1 MATMIPGDIE
11 EFGTEGEKA
20 FYKFLEGVAKPD
32 AHYLCWYTPDING
45 NEPDFLLY
53 CEDVGL
59 VIFEVK
65 DWALR
70 QIEEANPHQFLL
82 RIRDKTES
90 RKNPLQQ
97 AHDYLHSIKDKIQK
111 DGHLVSMDPAF
122 HGNPKIPL
130 NCGVVFPNIN
140 KYEYT
145 EKGLEKVIGIEKI
158 FFWDDLDS
166 RSDICCDSTGQCF
179 LKALK
184 EKFPPRFHCKI
195 SLKEQNHLKKIIFP
209 AVKIELPR
217 RTREDICGEG
227 VDRLKVLDNH
237 QEAIARKYDGGH
249 RILMGPSGSGKTLIL
264 IHKAALLKNY
274 NPKINNILFVC
285 YNITLVNY
293 IKRLLSDKKVPL
305 GENGVEVLHFFE
317 LCSKILGQD
326 IAYEKE
332 ESDYYKLI
340 VSETLSKI
348 SGLDLKYDAILV
360 DEGQDFSDDM
370 YKVVTSLLDEKT
382 NNLTIALD
390 EGQNIYNSRQ
400 SWKDLGIQAKGRLH
414 RVSYVY
420 RCTKEL
426 HEFASR
432 FIGTNGGPRVS
443 SGSQQYGMFPDL
455 YEYHGPKP
463 RFRQLKGIEEIVD
476 YAAETIKKLVDQGEC
491 CCSDIAILYT
501 MRSTPNNPEVHI
513 PHMVGKALE
522 KRGIL
527 YNWVS
532 EDYRSKRSYDVTTDT
547 ITISTIQSVKGF
559 DYSRVFL
566 IGLDLFDAAKGS
578 NAQLRSLTYV
588 AITRSRY
595 ELFVPYVKKNELI
608 SKLLACL

>member
-90 RKNPLQQ
+90 RKNPFQQ
-97 AHDYLHSIKDKIQK
+97 AHGYLNSIKDKIQK
-111 DGHLVSMDPAF
+111 DRHLVSTYPAF

-130 NCGVVFPNIN
+130 SCGVVFPNIN
-140 KYEYT
+140 KHEYK
-145 EKGLEKVIGIEKI
+145 EKQLDKVIDTEKI

-166 RSDICCDSTGQCF
+166 RSDICGDSTGQCF

-184 EKFPPRFHCKI
+184 EKFPPRFPFKI
-195 SLKEQNHLKKIIFP
+195 NLKEQNHLKGLIFP
-209 AVKIELPR
+209 NVKIELPR
-217 RTREDICGEG
+217 KPREDICAEG
-227 VDRLKVLDNH
+227 IDRLKVLDNH

-264 IHKAALLKNY
+264 VHKAALLKNY
-274 NPKINNILFVC
+274 NPNVKNILFLC

-305 GENGVEVLHFFE
+305 GENGVEVLHFVE
-317 LCSKILGQD
+317 LCSRILGQD

-332 ESDYYKLI
+332 ESDYYGLI

-348 SGLDLKYDAILV
+348 PGSGLKYDAILV

-370 YKVVTSLLDEKT
+370 YKVVTSLLNEKT

-390 EGQNIYNSRQ
+390 EGQNIYSSKQ
-400 SWKDLGIQAKGRLH
+400 SWKDLGVQAKGRLH
-414 RVSYVY
+414 RISYVY
-420 RCTKEL
+420 RCTREL
-426 HEFASR
+426 HEFSSR
-432 FIGTNGGPRVS
+432 FIGTNGGAPLS
-443 SGSQQYGMFPDL
+443 SGSEQYGMFPDL

-463 RFRQLKGIEEIVD
+463 QIRQLKSIQEIID
-476 YAAETIKKLVDQGEC
+476 FAADTIKE
-491 CCSDIAILYT
+491 A
-501 MRSTPNNPEVHI
+501 R
-513 PHMVGKALE
+513 
-522 KRGIL
+522 
-527 YNWVS
+527 
-532 EDYRSKRSYDVTTDT
+532 
-547 ITISTIQSVKGF
+547 
-559 DYSRVFL
+559 
-566 IGLDLFDAAKGS
+566 
-578 NAQLRSLTYV
+578 
-588 AITRSRY
+588 
-595 ELFVPYVKKNELI
+595 
-608 SKLLACL
+608 

>member
-32 AHYLCWYTPDING
+32 VHYLCWYTPDING

-59 VIFEVK
+59 IIFEVK

-97 AHDYLHSIKDKIQK
+97 AHDYLNSIKDKIQK
-111 DGHLVSMDPAF
+111 DGHLISTDPAF

-130 NCGVVFPNIN
+130 SCGVVFPHIN

-145 EKGLEKVIGIEKI
+145 GKGLEKVIGVEKI

-166 RSDICCDSTGQCF
+166 RSDICCDPCGQCF

-184 EKFPPRFHCKI
+184 EKFPPRFSFKI
-195 SLKEQNHLKKIIFP
+195 SLKEQNLLKELIFP

-217 RTREDICGEG
+217 KPKEDICGEG
-227 VDRLKVLDNH
+227 IDRLKVLDNH

-249 RILMGPSGSGKTLIL
+249 RILVGPSGSGKTLIL
-264 IHKAALLKNY
+264 VHKAALLKNY
-274 NPKINNILFVC
+274 NPKVKNILFVC

-317 LCSKILGQD
+317 LCSKILVQD

-340 VSETLSKI
+340 VSEALSKI
-348 SGLDLKYDAILV
+348 PGSGLKYDAILV

-370 YKVVTSLLDEKT
+370 YKVVTSLLNEKT

-426 HEFASR
+426 HEFSSR
-432 FIGTNGGPRVS
+432 FIGTNGGPPES
-443 SGSQQYGMFPDL
+443 NAAQQHGMFPDL

-463 RFRQLKGIEEIVD
+463 QIRQFQSIGEIIDFVSGK
-476 YAAETIKKLVDQGEC
+476 IKKLVDEGEC
-491 CCSDIAILYT
+491 SCSDVAILYT
-501 MRSTPNNPEVHI
+501 MRSTQGSPETHI
-513 PHMVGKALE
+513 PHVVGKALE

-527 YNWVS
+527 HNWVS

-547 ITISTIQSVKGF
+547 VTISTIQSAKGF

-566 IGLDLFDAAKGS
+566 IGLDLFDPAKGS
-578 NAQLRSLTYV
+578 DARLNSLTYV
-588 AITRSRY
+588 AITRARY
-595 ELFVPYVKKNELI
+595 ELFIPYVKKSNLI
-608 SKLLACL
+608 GKLLGCL

>member
-1 MATMIPGDIE
+1 MIPGDIE
-11 EFGTEGEKA
+11 EFATEGEKV
-20 FYKFLEGVAKPD
+20 FYEFLEGVAKPD

-45 NEPDFLLY
+45 TEPDFLLY

-70 QIEEANPHQFLL
+70 QIEEADPHQFLL
-82 RIRDKTES
+82 KIRDKTES
-90 RKNPLQQ
+90 RKNPFQQ
-97 AHDYLHSIKDKIQK
+97 AHDYLNSIKDKIQK
-111 DGHLVSMDPAF
+111 DGRLTDQAF

-130 NCGVVFPNIN
+130 SCGVVFPNIN

-145 EKGLEKVIGIEKI
+145 GKGLEKVIGIEKI

-166 RSDICCDSTGQCF
+166 RSDICCDSSGQCF
-179 LKALK
+179 LKTLK
-184 EKFPPRFHCKI
+184 EKFPPRFPFKI
-195 SLKEQNHLKKIIFP
+195 SLKEQNLLKELIFP
-209 AVKIELPR
+209 TVKIELPR
-217 RTREDICGEG
+217 RSKEDICGEG
-227 VDRLKVLDNH
+227 IDRLKVLDNH

-249 RILMGPSGSGKTLIL
+249 RIVMGPSGSGKTLIL
-264 IHKAALLKNY
+264 VHKAALLKNY
-274 NPKINNILFVC
+274 NPNIKNILFVC

-317 LCSKILGQD
+317 LCSKILGME

-348 SGLDLKYDAILV
+348 PGSGLKYDAILV
-360 DEGQDFSDDM
+360 DEGQDFSDHM
-370 YKVVTSLLDEKT
+370 YKVVTSLLNEKT

-400 SWKDLGIQAKGRLH
+400 SWKDLGVQAKGRLH
-414 RVSYVY
+414 KVSYVY

-426 HEFASR
+426 HEFSSR
-432 FIGTNGGPRVS
+432 FIAANGGPPVS
-443 SGSQQYGMFPDL
+443 GGSQQYGIFPDL

-463 RFRQLKGIEEIVD
+463 RMKQFKNIEEITEF
-476 YAAETIKKLVDQGEC
+476 AADTIKKLVDKGEC
-491 CCSDIAILYT
+491 SCSDIAVLYT
-501 MRSTPNNPEVHI
+501 MKSTQEHPEVQI
-513 PHMVGKALE
+513 PYMIGKALE
-522 KRGIL
+522 KRGLL
-527 YNWVS
+527 YNWVA

-547 ITISTIQSVKGF
+547 VTISTIQSAKGF
-559 DYSRVFL
+559 DYSRVLL
-566 IGLDLFDAAKGS
+566 IGLDLFDPAKGS
-578 NAQLRSLTYV
+578 DARLRSLTYV
-588 AITRSRY
+588 AITRARF
-595 ELFVPYVKKNELI
+595 ELFIPYVKKSNLIGEL
-608 SKLLACL
+608 LGCL

>member
-1 MATMIPGDIE
+1 MATMIPSDIG

-20 FYKFLEGVAKPD
+20 FYRFIEGVVKPD

-65 DWALR
+65 DWNLS
-70 QIEEANPHQFLL
+70 QIEEANPQYFLL
-82 RIRDKTES
+82 KIREKTES
-90 RKNPLQQ
+90 RKNPFQQ
-97 AHDYLHSIKDKIQK
+97 AHDYLISIKDKIQK
-111 DGHLVSMDPAF
+111 DGRLISTEPAF

-130 NCGVVFPNIN
+130 SCGVVFPNIN

-145 EKGLEKVIGIEKI
+145 EKGLEKVIGTEKI
-158 FFWDDLDS
+158 FFWDDLYPDS
-166 RSDICCDSTGQCF
+166 EICKDPSGQCF
-179 LKALK
+179 LRALI
-184 EKFPPRFHCKI
+184 ERFPPRFPFKI
-195 SLKEQNHLKKIIFP
+195 NLKEQNHLKEIIFP
-209 AVKIELPR
+209 VVKIELPR
-217 RTREDICGEG
+217 RGQEETCKDEI
-227 VDRLKVLDNH
+227 DRLKVLDNH
-237 QEAIARKYDGGH
+237 QEAIALKYDGGH
-249 RILMGPSGSGKTLIL
+249 RIIMGPSGSGKTLIL
-264 IHKAALLKNY
+264 IHKAALLRNY
-274 NPKINNILFVC
+274 NPNIKNILFVC

-293 IKRLLSDKKVPL
+293 IKTLLSDKKVPL

-317 LCSKILGQD
+317 LCSKILEQQ

-332 ESDYYKLI
+332 ESDYYDLI
-340 VSETLSKI
+340 VAETLSKI
-348 SGLDLKYDAILV
+348 PGSNLKYDAILV

-370 YKVVTSLLDEKT
+370 YKVVTSLLNEKT

-390 EGQNIYNSRQ
+390 EGQNIYHRRQ
-400 SWKDLGIQAKGRLH
+400 SWKDLGIQAKDRLH

-426 HEFASR
+426 HEFSSR
-432 FIGTNGGPRVS
+432 FIGSNGGPPVS
-443 SGSQQYGMFPDL
+443 SAAQQYGMFPDL

-463 RFRQLKGIEEIVD
+463 QIKQFKSIEEIVESASD
-476 YAAETIKKLVDQGEC
+476 KIKKLVEQGEC
-491 CCSDIAILYT
+491 SCSDIAILYT
-501 MRSTPNNPEVHI
+501 MKSTQHSPEIHI
-513 PHMVGKALE
+513 PHMIGKALE

-547 ITISTIQSVKGF
+547 VTVSTIQSAKGF
-559 DYSRVFL
+559 DYSRVFI
-566 IGLDLFDAAKGS
+566 IGLDLFDPAKGS
-578 NAQLRSLTYV
+578 EAELRSLAYV
-588 AITRSRY
+588 AITRARY
-595 ELFVPYVKKNELI
+595 ELFIPYIKKSDLI

>member
-1 MATMIPGDIE
+1 MAIMMPSDIG
-11 EFGTEGEKA
+11 EFETEGEKT

-82 RIRDKTES
+82 RIKDKTES
-90 RKNPLQQ
+90 RKNPFQQ
-97 AHDYLHSIKDKIQK
+97 AHGYLNSIKDKIQK

-122 HGNPKIPL
+122 HGNPKIPVS
-130 NCGVVFPNIN
+130 CGVVFPNIN

-158 FFWDDLDS
+158 FFLDDLYPDS
-166 RSDICCDSTGQCF
+166 EICKDPSGQCF

-184 EKFPPRFHCKI
+184 EKFPPRFPFKI
-195 SLKEQNHLKKIIFP
+195 SLKEQNHLKELIFP
-209 AVKIELPR
+209 LVRIELPR
-217 RTREDICGEG
+217 RTKEDICGEG
-227 VDRLKVLDNH
+227 IERLKVLDNH

-274 NPKINNILFVC
+274 NPRVKNILFVC

-332 ESDYYKLI
+332 ESEYYDLI

-348 SGLDLKYDAILV
+348 PGSNLKYDAILV

-370 YKVVTSLLDEKT
+370 YKLVTSLLNEKT
-382 NNLTIALD
+382 NNLTIAMD
-390 EGQNIYNSRQ
+390 EGQNIYHRKQ

-414 RVSYVY
+414 RISYVY

-426 HEFASR
+426 YEFATK
-432 FIGTNGGPRVS
+432 FIGSNGGPPES
-443 SGSQQYGMFPDL
+443 SGSQQHSMFPDL
-455 YEYHGPKP
+455 YEYHGSKP
-463 RFRQLKGIEEIVD
+463 QIRQFQTIEEIVD
-476 YAAETIKKLVDQGEC
+476 FVSDKIKKLIDQGEC
-491 CCSDIAILYT
+491 SCSNIAILYT
-501 MRSTPNNPEVHI
+501 MKSTEGNPDMHI
-513 PHMVGKALE
+513 PRMLGRALE
-522 KRGIL
+522 KKGIL
-527 YNWVS
+527 HNWVS
-532 EDYRSKRSYDVTTDT
+532 EDYRSKRSYDVTTDS
-547 ITISTIQSVKGF
+547 ITISTIQSAKGF

-566 IGLDLFDAAKGS
+566 IGIDLFDPAKGS
-578 NAQLRSLTYV
+578 ESEVKSLAYV
-588 AITRSRY
+588 GITRARY
-595 ELFVPYVKKNELI
+595 ELFIPYVNKTNLVN
-608 SKLLACL
+608 SLLGCL

>member
-1 MATMIPGDIE
+1 MAMMIPGDIR
-11 EFGTEGEKA
+11 EFGTEGERT

-90 RKNPLQQ
+90 RKNPFQQ
-97 AHDYLHSIKDKIQK
+97 AHDYLNSIKDKIQK
-111 DGHLVSMDPAF
+111 DGRLIAIDPAF

-130 NCGVVFPNIN
+130 SCGVVFPNIN

-145 EKGLEKVIGIEKI
+145 EKGLEKVIGIDKI
-158 FFWDDLDS
+158 FFWDDLYPDS
-166 RSDICCDSTGQCF
+166 EICKDPSGQCF
-179 LKALK
+179 LRALK
-184 EKFPPRFHCKI
+184 EKFPPLFPFKI
-195 SLKEQNHLKKIIFP
+195 NVKDLNRLKEIIFP
-209 AVKIELPR
+209 VVKIELPR
-217 RTREDICGEG
+217 RGREDICREG
-227 VDRLKVLDNH
+227 IERLKVLDNH

-249 RILMGPSGSGKTLIL
+249 RIIVGPSGSGKTLIL
-264 IHKAALLKNY
+264 VHKAALLKNY
-274 NPKINNILFVC
+274 NPNIKTILFVC

-293 IKRLLSDKKVPL
+293 IKRLLSDKRVPL

-317 LCSKILGQD
+317 LCSKILGQE
-326 IAYEKE
+326 ITYEKE
-332 ESDYYKLI
+332 ESEYYNLI

-348 SGLDLKYDAILV
+348 PGSNLKYDAILV

-370 YKVVTSLLDEKT
+370 YKVVTSLLNDKT

-390 EGQNIYNSRQ
+390 EGQNIYHRKQ

-420 RCTKEL
+420 RCTREL
-426 HEFASR
+426 HEFASK
-432 FIGTNGGPRVS
+432 FIGSNGGPPEEYS
-443 SGSQQYGMFPDL
+443 MFPDL

-463 RFRQLKGIEEIVD
+463 QIRQFKSIGEIIEFASD
-476 YAAETIKKLVDQGEC
+476 KIKKLVDAGEC
-491 CCSDIAILYT
+491 SCSDIAILYT
-501 MRSTPNNPEVHI
+501 MKSTEDNPEIYI
-513 PHMVGKALE
+513 PRMVGKALE
-522 KRGIL
+522 KKGIL
-527 YNWVS
+527 HNWVS

-547 ITISTIQSVKGF
+547 VTISTIQSAKGF
-559 DYSRVFL
+559 DYSRVFM
-566 IGLDLFDAAKGS
+566 IGLDLFDPAKGS
-578 NAQLRSLTYV
+578 DSEIKSLAYV
-588 AITRSRY
+588 GITRARY
-595 ELFVPYVKKNELI
+595 ELFIPYV
-608 SKLLACL
+608 SKSALVDSLLDCL

>member
-1 MATMIPGDIE
+1 MATMIPEDIG
-11 EFGTEGEKA
+11 EFETEGEKA
-20 FYKFLEGVAKPD
+20 FYKFLERVAKPD

-65 DWALR
+65 DWTLR
-70 QIEEANPHQFLL
+70 QIEEADPHQFLL

-97 AHDYLHSIKDKIQK
+97 AHDYLNSIKDKIQK
-111 DGHLVSMDPAF
+111 DGRLTDPDF

-130 NCGVVFPNIN
+130 SCGVVFPHIN
-140 KYEYT
+140 KYEYM
-145 EKGLEKVIGIEKI
+145 EKGLEKVIGIDKI
-158 FFWDDLDS
+158 FFWDDLHPES
-166 RSDICCDSTGQCF
+166 EICCDSSGQCF

-184 EKFPPRFHCKI
+184 EKFPPLFPCKI
-195 SLKEQNHLKKIIFP
+195 NLKEQNHLKEIIFP
-209 AVKIELPR
+209 IVKVELPR

-227 VDRLKVLDNH
+227 IDRLKVLDNH

-249 RILMGPSGSGKTLIL
+249 RILVGPSGTGMTLIL
-264 IHKAALLKNY
+264 VHKAAFLKNY
-274 NPKINNILFVC
+274 NPNIKNILFVC

-317 LCSKILGQD
+317 LCSKILKQE

-332 ESDYYKLI
+332 ESGYYDLI

-348 SGLDLKYDAILV
+348 HDLNLKYDAILV

-370 YKVVTSLLDEKT
+370 YKVVTSLLNEKT
-382 NNLTIALD
+382 NNLIIALD
-390 EGQNIYNSRQ
+390 EGQNIYHRNQ

-420 RCTKEL
+420 RCTREL
-426 HEFASR
+426 HEFSSR
-432 FIGTNGGPRVS
+432 FIGSNCGPPES
-443 SGSQQYGMFPDL
+443 IGSQQNAMFPDL

-463 RFRQLKGIEEIVD
+463 QIKQFKSIGEIIEFVSD
-476 YAAETIKKLVDQGEC
+476 KIKKLVDQGEC
-491 CCSDIAILYT
+491 FCSDIAILYT
-501 MRSTPNNPEVHI
+501 MKSIQDTPKIHI
-513 PHMVGKALE
+513 PHMIGKALE

-527 YNWVS
+527 DNWVS

-547 ITISTIQSVKGF
+547 VTISTIQSAKGF

-566 IGLDLFDAAKGS
+566 IGLDLFHPAKGPEAGVK
-578 NAQLRSLTYV
+578 NLAYV
-588 AITRSRY
+588 GITRARY
-595 ELFVPYVKKNELI
+595 ELFIPYV
-608 SKLLACL
+608 SKSPLVESLLGCV